1 MSALLTD
8 REGGEGHSL
17 QREGLSK
24 YKEAGIGLAFG
35 ERQVV

>member
-1 MSALLTD
+1 MSALFTD

-24 YKEAGIGLAFG
+24 DKEARIGLAFG
-35 ERQVV
+35 EQQVV